1 MVSLAILSRSIS
13 SIWTIMIYPWI
24 CPSSDRMRS
33 APAISMS
40 NRKRNVQA
48 HVGSRSQQQNQP
60 PSHKYGAHPQLV
72 APDAK
77 SFGKQLRSR
86 SQENVQSDNLD
97 DSTEGPVRS
106 RQPNVAFPKFCWN
119 FRTYLLAERRHHHHC
134 DQDEVEEHSHG
145 LA

>member
-13 SIWTIMIYPWI
+13 SIWTAMIYPWI
-24 CPSSDRMRS
+24 CLFSDRMRT

-40 NRKRNVQA
+40 KRKRNVPA

-60 PSHKYGAHPQLV
+60 PSHKYRAHPQLV

-77 SFGKQLRSR
+77 SFGKQLRPR
-86 SQENVQSDNLD
+86 SQENVQSYKLD

-134 DQDEVEEHSHG
+134 DQDEV
-145 LA
+145 